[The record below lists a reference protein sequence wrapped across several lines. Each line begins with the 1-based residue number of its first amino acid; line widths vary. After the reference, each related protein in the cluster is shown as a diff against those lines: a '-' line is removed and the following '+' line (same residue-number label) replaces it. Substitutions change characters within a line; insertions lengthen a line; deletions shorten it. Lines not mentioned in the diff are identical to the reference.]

1 MKAYPSLSAVRLKK
15 ILWHLYMMEYYA
27 AIKNYVSEEYL
38 MMQENIYSI
47 LMDRKGYKPVE

>member
-1 MKAYPSLSAVRLKK
+1 MKAYPSLRAVSLKK

-27 AIKNYVSEEYL
+27 ATKNYVLEEYL